1 MQENINYLYRY
12 RSLNNPFVFQELE
25 NLEIYF
31 AKPDE
36 LNDQM
41 EDYMNIVWQGDE
53 IAFRGLFKHYLYV
66 LSSVYYDAHFRNRK
80 KKIDPNYLPVFIA
93 SDFSDKP
100 EMKTTFKSIYHE
112 FFNCV
117 DIYNIPIKLAE
128 SNKKYSIDEIL
139 LILTKLHKFAYLVID
154 AEFKKFKK
162 NIDPFKDSDYKEIYE
177 SQFKKEVTA

>member
-1 MQENINYLYRY
+1 MYLYRY
-12 RSLNNPFVFQELE
+12 RSLDSPYIFKELE

-80 KKIDPNYLPVFIA
+80 KKIDPNYLPVFLA
-93 SDFSDKP
+93 NDVSDKP
-100 EMKTTFKSIYHE
+100 EMKTTFKSIYYE
-112 FFNCV
+112 FFNCL
-117 DIYNIPIKLAE
+117 DIYNIPIRF
-128 SNKKYSIDEIL
+128 D
-139 LILTKLHKFAYLVID
+139 VI
-154 AEFKKFKK
+154 
-162 NIDPFKDSDYKEIYE
+162 EIY
-177 SQFKKEVTA
+177 QIKEHYVVNHIKNAF